1 MSAPVEY
8 VSVRA
13 FAKLDGC
20 SEKLVRNAINDG
32 KLPVSADGKVDP
44 SLAGTGWR
52 KGNRR
57 AAAGADFGAQV
68 PEKSAPATRRGTSA
82 AKRSAPELD
91 DIDPLELDDE
101 DFVAAVLAG
110 RFRTTGAA
118 ERVKENALAV
128 RRLLDAR
135 REAGDVVDI
144 EVAEAVLF
152 EQARAIRDAWVN
164 WPSRVGPLI
173 AAELG
178 VSPDPV
184 LEALN
189 KYVQQQL
196 QDLGEPDAD
205 WAGAD
210 EG

>member
-1 MSAPVEY
+1 MSAPFEP
-8 VSVRA
+8 VSVRE
-13 FAKLDGC
+13 FARLDGC
-20 SEKLVRNAINDG
+20 NEKLVRNAIKGG
-32 KLPVSADGKVDP
+32 KLPVLADGKLDP
-44 SLAGTGWR
+44 ALAGTGWR
-52 KGNRR
+52 KANRR
-57 AAAGADFGAQV
+57 AAEAADTGADKSKLSAPGRRRASS
-68 PEKSAPATRRGTSA
+68 PAKGSAPAADAEDLLALG
-82 AKRSAPELD
+82 
-91 DIDPLELDDE
+91 DE
-101 DFVAAVLAG
+101 DFIAEVLAG

-152 EQARAIRDAWVN
+152 EQARAIRDAWIN
-164 WPSRVGPLI
+164 WPSRVGPMI

-178 VSPDPV
+178 VQPDPV
-184 LEALN
+184 VEALT

-196 QDLGEPDAD
+196 DDLGEPDAD
-205 WAGAD
+205 FAGD

>member
-1 MSAPVEY
+1 MSAPVAF

-13 FAKLDGC
+13 FARLDGC
-20 SEKLVRNAINDG
+20 SEKLVRNAISQG
-32 KLPVSADGKVDP
+32 KLPVSADGKLDP
-44 SLAGTGWR
+44 ALAGSGWR
-52 KGNRR
+52 RTNRR
-57 AAAGADFGAQV
+57 AAAGADKGADL
-68 PEKSAPATRRGTSA
+68 PATSAPRRGR
-82 AKRSAPELD
+82 AKGAEPV
-91 DIDPLELDDE
+91 DPAQLDDE
-101 DFVAAVLAG
+101 DFIAAVLAG
-110 RFRTTGAA
+110 RFRAHGEA
-118 ERVKENALAV
+118 EQVKENALAV

-152 EQARAIRDAWVN
+152 EQARAIRDAWLN

-178 VSPDPV
+178 VQPDPV
-184 LEALN
+184 VEALN

-196 QDLGEPDAD
+196 DDLGEPDAD
-205 WAGAD
+205 FAGAS

>member
-20 SEKLVRNAINDG
+20 SDKLVRNAINDG

-68 PEKSAPATRRGTSA
+68 PEKSARTTRRRSA
-82 AKRSAPELD
+82 GAKGSAPELD
-91 DIDPLELDDE
+91 EIDPLELDD
-101 DFVAAVLAG
+101 
-110 RFRTTGAA
+110 
-118 ERVKENALAV
+118 
-128 RRLLDAR
+128 
-135 REAGDVVDI
+135 DI

-152 EQARAIRDAWVN
+152 EQARAIRDAWMN

-178 VSPDPV
+178 ISPDPV

>member
-20 SEKLVRNAINDG
+20 SDKLVRNAINDG

-68 PEKSAPATRRGTSA
+68 PEKSARTTRRRSA
-82 AKRSAPELD
+82 GAKGSAPELD
-91 DIDPLELDDE
+91 EIDPLELDDE

-152 EQARAIRDAWVN
+152 EQARAIRDAWMN

-178 VSPDPV
+178 ISPDPV